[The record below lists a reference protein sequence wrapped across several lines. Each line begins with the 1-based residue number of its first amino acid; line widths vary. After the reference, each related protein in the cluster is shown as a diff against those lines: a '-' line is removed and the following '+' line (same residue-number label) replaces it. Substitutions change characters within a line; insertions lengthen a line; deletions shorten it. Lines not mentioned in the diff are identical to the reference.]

1 MRKHISLNLK
11 TSEFGSFLPT
21 KLSGAVKRCFKGLA
35 FQELGLAPAP
45 FSGQHRAD
53 ESASPPAS
61 LGALAIK
68 ASSYWAVAKR

>member
-1 MRKHISLNLK
+1 MVQVL
-11 TSEFGSFLPT
+11 EVFFQP

-53 ESASPPAS
+53 ESASPACQFGRSGKQKRPHT
-61 LGALAIK
+61 GA
-68 ASSYWAVAKR
+68 